1 MEGMKMINK
10 TLFAREWKANYKLL
24 LIFLA
29 VLTMYISIIISM
41 FDPKLGRVL
50 EEFTEAMPEMMS
62 LFGMAG
68 MTMTLVGFLSNYLYG
83 MLLIA
88 FPMVFL
94 ILLSLRL
101 VVKYV
106 DQGAMSYLL
115 SSQTSRACLIRTQVT
130 VLVTNIFVLDG
141 YCVLLGIACSEWMFP
156 GKLDMPAYLSLNM
169 GMFCLHFFLAG
180 YCFMISCM
188 CNESRKAALAGAGI
202 PVLFLLLQML
212 SNMEGAAEWLRY
224 LTLFSM
230 FQQEKLIEAEAT
242 GYIFAVGLF
251 AIGAVCLWIGKR
263 SFERRDLPL

>member
-1 MEGMKMINK
+1 MINK

-29 VLTMYISIIISM
+29 VLTMYISIIVSM
-41 FDPKLGRVL
+41 FNPKLGSAL
-50 EEFTEAMPEMMS
+50 EEFTKAMPEMMA

-68 MTMTLVGFLSNYLYG
+68 MTTTLVGFLSNYLYG

-106 DQGAMSYLL
+106 DRGAMSYLL
-115 SSQTSRACLIRTQVT
+115 SGGSSRSCLIWTQMT
-130 VLVTNIFVLDG
+130 VMLTNLLALDG
-141 YCVLLGIACSEWMFP
+141 YCILLGIVCSAWMFP
-156 GKLDMPAYLSLNM
+156 GKLDVRAYLSLNL
-169 GMFCLHFFLAG
+169 GLFCLHIFLAG

-224 LTLFSM
+224 LTLFSL
-230 FQQEKLIEAEAT
+230 FQQEKLIETEMT
-242 GYIFAVGLF
+242 GYLLAIGLF
-251 AIGAVCLWIGKR
+251 VIGAVCFWVGKR